1 MLCFVIPL
9 KSKSVSYD
17 WASVCKLFE
26 ASLQSAYQQTDPD
39 FKVIAIHHEKPNLVT
54 RYDWRVEFL
63 EADRSPPHAGSDQI
77 TQPQYASMVK
87 DKARKR
93 ALGMVRV
100 GELKPDFIMFMD
112 ADDLV
117 SCRLARF
124 VNSNRQSNGWMLKRG
139 YKYRY
144 GSRFIYYDDCYNCG
158 TNAIIN
164 SELTYCPKDTIQQET
179 SQSLILTNG
188 HQIIEQKMASLGYP
202 LEHLP
207 FPGAVNVI
215 GHQDRLTPIRYIVR
229 QEKSKKNRSLRMLLG
244 RLRRTRPLNRKL
256 KQEFNIVPNLLSPA
270 NSV

>member
-1 MLCFVIPL
+1 MLCFVIPI

-17 WASVCKLFE
+17 WGSVCKLFE
-26 ASLQSAYQQTDPD
+26 ASLQSAYQQTDTD
-39 FKVIAIHHEKPNLVT
+39 FKVIAIHHEKPKLKK

-63 EADRSPPHAGSDQI
+63 EADCSPPHTYRNQV
-77 TQPQYASMVK
+77 TQSQYESMVR

-100 GELKPDFIMFMD
+100 GELKPDFTMFMD

-117 SCRLARF
+117 SSYLARF
-124 VNSNRQSNGWMLKRG
+124 VNTNKQSNGWMIKRG
-139 YKYRY
+139 YQYRY
-144 GSRFIYYDDCYNCG
+144 GSRFIYYNDRYNCG

-164 SELTYCPKDTIQQET
+164 TKLTYCPRDTSQQET

-207 FPGAVNVI
+207 FPGAVKII
-215 GHQDRLTPIRYIVR
+215 GHQDRLTPIRQMVR
-229 QEKSKKNRSLRMLLG
+229 QERLPKNKSLRMLLG
-244 RLRRTRPLNRKL
+244 QLRRTKPLNRKL
-256 KQEFNIVPNLLSPA
+256 KQEFNIIRDLLSSA